1 MTRVCVC
8 VCMWMVAL
16 VTAAVSACDG
26 GAAPAPQDP
35 MLHLE
40 AACAQYAV
48 IGCQKNVQ
56 CAPPA
61 QPDCESQAAADC
73 LLSGTEHGGVC
84 AGSAAAAIEGC
95 TPVLEAMTCDDYCEQ
110 TSTGS
115 LRCSAPC
122 LWICS
127 PS

>member
-8 VCMWMVAL
+8 VLMMATVTAMVA
-16 VTAAVSACDG
+16 ACNG
-26 GAAPAPQDP
+26 GAAPAPQDQ
-35 MLHLE
+35 MLRLE

-48 IGCQKNVQ
+48 IVCQKNLQ

-61 QPDCESQAAADC
+61 QPDCESQAVAACVD
-73 LLSGTEHGGVC
+73 SGTEHGTFCV
-84 AGSAAAAIEGC
+84 ASVAAAIEGC
-95 TPVLEAMTCDDYCEQ
+95 TPVLEAMTCDDYCDQ